1 MLQSSTTVKRALRV
15 GCFASSVAVA
25 TLAGCSSEPDPNRYF
40 NAATDG
46 PRLQACLAKLGPMVA
61 DIQRKG
67 LDQGEYRPGSQIT
80 VKNLTF
86 RYYQA
91 LVWKQGYLQRYL
103 GWDKLSLKQKN
114 DLGPFLGCHEVENF
128 TTHEAA
134 IATEIADTERL
145 FKTKLPRESLEDIQA
160 AGRKSLDEADEA
172 IRAGNAQTAK
182 RLQAASVHHAMSNR
196 NGVRIDTYTLKDG
209 RSVICSTTVRG
220 SSPPL
225 MDCDGEP

>member
-1 MLQSSTTVKRALRV
+1 MLQRSNTVPQALRV
-15 GCFASSVAVA
+15 AGIAAAAVA
-25 TLAGCSSEPDPNRYF
+25 ILAGCSSEPDPNRYF

-67 LDQGEYRPGSQIT
+67 LDEGEYRPGSQIT

-86 RYYQA
+86 RYYQH
-91 LVWKQGYLQRYL
+91 LVWEYGYLKQYL
-103 GWDKLSLKQKN
+103 GWETLSLEQKN
-114 DLGPFLGCHEVENF
+114 KLGLFLGCTNVENF

-145 FKTKLPRESLEDIQA
+145 FKTKLPQESLEDIQA
-160 AGRKSLDEADEA
+160 AGRKALDEADDA

-182 RLQAASVHHAMSNR
+182 RLQAASVHHTMSNR
-196 NGVRIDTYTLKDG
+196 NGVRIDTYALKDG
-209 RSVICSTTVRG
+209 RYVICSTTVRG